1 MDSKFYERNN
11 LLYFLKYVI
20 IILISFQSVSSG
32 QVNLS
37 NNTIRLQNVTVFV
50 YNQSNIDFSFPSVS
64 SNLISILTVNSSRS
78 CFIKCETKKVC
89 KSYVFKYNEMI
100 NCYLYNRTFNYSEI
114 LKQNGSALFQISL
127 DLEPIDPNA
136 SRKIQGK
143 IF

>member
-20 IILISFQSVSSG
+20 IIIISFQSVSSG

-64 SNLISILTVNSSRS
+64 SNLISILTN
-78 CFIKCETKKVC
+78 
-89 KSYVFKYNEMI
+89 
-100 NCYLYNRTFNYSEI
+100 
-114 LKQNGSALFQISL
+114 
-127 DLEPIDPNA
+127 
-136 SRKIQGK
+136 
-143 IF
+143 